1 MKNKKLH
8 NIITHSNSITRDIIN
23 QYPDLEVKDICKIN
37 QLTDLFISVQNNK
50 KLINILKEATSKV
63 VKYINEETLPPAK
76 LKSHKNYKNYAVGDK
91 VKIFSTHANDINKI
105 GIIEEVRNSFC
116 KIKILKEDGTPELNP
131 QNNKPI
137 INNHTYS
144 QFKKI

>member
-8 NIITHSNSITRDIIN
+8 NIITHSNSVTRDIIN

-50 KLINILKEATSKV
+50 KLISILEESASKV
-63 VKYINEETLPPAK
+63 AKCINEGTLPPPK

-91 VKIFSTHANDINKI
+91 VKIISTHADDINKI

-137 INNHTYS
+137 ILNHTYS
-144 QFKKI
+144 QFKKL